1 MSDLRDHIS
10 ISISTGTLVRVI
22 VILAITGILFLLRDL
37 VLIILT
43 AVVIATAIEPMT
55 RWCIRYHMP
64 RVLAVV
70 GIYLLAFALI
80 FVSIYIFVP
89 PLFSDLNQLSQT
101 LPDQITALGGNQSG
115 LDPLSSITGGF
126 ATSFSL
132 KDIVD
137 SAQDRIAEFSGGLF
151 QTGITIFGSAISFII
166 VLVVSFYL
174 AVQENGV
181 ENFLRIVTPAKSEK
195 YIINLWRR
203 SQFKIGRWFKGQLVL
218 GLIIGVLVYLGLTIL
233 GVRYALT
240 LGILAAVFELVP
252 FFGPILSAVPGILF
266 GFGEGVQM
274 GLVVIGFYIIIQQFE
289 NHLIYPLVVK
299 KIVGVPPL
307 LVILSLIVGG
317 QLAGFLGFI
326 LAVPIA
332 TVLMELAGDVE
343 RQKLAANNITANE

>member
-1 MSDLRDHIS
+1 MPDTRDNLI
-10 ISISTGTLVRVI
+10 ISISTGTLIRIVVVLAI
-22 VILAITGILFLLRDL
+22 VIMLFFLREL

-43 AVVIATAIEPMT
+43 AVVIAAAVEPMT
-55 RWCIRYHMP
+55 RWCTKYKIP

-70 GIYLLAFALI
+70 GIYLLAFGLI
-80 FVSIYIFVP
+80 FISIYIFIP
-89 PLFSDLNQLSQT
+89 PLFSDLSQLSQT
-101 LPDQITALGGNQSG
+101 LPDQITALGGSQSG
-115 LDPLSSITGGF
+115 VDPLSSITGGL
-126 ATSFSL
+126 AKSFSL
-132 KDIVD
+132 KDLVEA
-137 SAQDRIAEFSGGLF
+137 AQDRIAELSGGLF
-151 QTGITIFGSAISFII
+151 QTGITIFGSAFSFII

-181 ENFLRIVTPAKSEK
+181 ENFLRIITPAKSEK

-252 FFGPILSAVPGILF
+252 FFGPILSAVPAILF
-266 GFGEGVQM
+266 GFSDSVPM
-274 GLVVIGFYIIIQQFE
+274 GLMVIGFYVIIQQFE
-289 NHLIYPLVVK
+289 NHLIYPIVVK

-317 QLAGFLGFI
+317 QLAGFLGII
-326 LAVPIA
+326 LAVPVA
-332 TVLMELAGDVE
+332 TVLMELADDLE
-343 RQKLAANNITANE
+343 RRKLAAQTAASDV